1 MLKFFVEGEGE
12 DEPSLREQKI
22 SKGTKKKKNFQYL
35 KFNEGLS
42 GGIVCALC
50 NNQST
55 HQPEPIQYALNPRL

>member
-1 MLKFFVEGEGE
+1 MNHHLGNKKI
-12 DEPSLREQKI
+12 QKE
-22 SKGTKKKKNFQYL
+22 KKKKKKKNFQYL